1 MQDRKRL
8 KLQLILS
15 QGASLVAEEVID
27 LTELF
32 NHFYVAYF
40 TSFNV
45 SYEKIRISH
54 AGVGLDPKSV
64 DYLLN
69 LQSHLD
75 VQGHDRVEHD
85 PEREKHVQGAQRF
98 RAVPFQI
105 QILTHVLVVPIA
117 IGKRK

>member
-1 MQDRKRL
+1 MQEPFALMQDRKRL

-32 NHFYVAYF
+32 NHFYVAYL

-54 AGVGLDPKSV
+54 DGVRLDPKSV

-75 VQGHDRVEHD
+75 V
-85 PEREKHVQGAQRF
+85 
-98 RAVPFQI
+98 
-105 QILTHVLVVPIA
+105 
-117 IGKRK
+117 